1 MDIWT
6 EQLYRRHLPIV
17 EHWLDRSAGALTPND
32 LPKEANQLSAWFE
45 ERAESDFLISVYET
59 PVGVSGFRDNEF
71 YLFLGET
78 GYNFV
83 RTATYATLRMLDHAF
98 MTFDSVYAYVY
109 KNRHEYLSV
118 LNTMGFTQLGEENG
132 LIMVSVQ
139 KPEFQSRKHLF

>member
-6 EQLYRRHLPIV
+6 EQLHRRHLPIV

-32 LPKEANQLSAWFE
+32 LPKEADRLPAWFE
-45 ERAESDFLISVYET
+45 ERAGSDFLISVYET
-59 PVGVSGFRDNEF
+59 PVGVSGFRDHEF

-98 MTFDSVYAYVY
+98 MTLESVTAHVDQ
-109 KNRHEYLSV
+109 NRHEYLAV

-132 LIMVSVQ
+132 LIMVTVQ
-139 KPEFQSRKHLF
+139 KAEFQSRKYLF